1 MGSFRVLFLTAGV
14 LPATG
19 MRPIGGWLL
28 DRISGARPL
37 PRVSLAW
44 PTMLPFTV
52 GALGRAAFPGAGN
65 GAVFK
70 LVPQYFA
77 AETGTVT
84 GLVGAMGG
92 LAGFSPPSLVGFF
105 HDRLGMIWPALHPS
119 PIRTALVDAPTT
131 S

>member
-28 DRISGARPL
+28 DRISGAR
-37 PRVSLAW
+37 
-44 PTMLPFTV
+44 
-52 GALGRAAFPGAGN
+52 
-65 GAVFK
+65 
-70 LVPQYFA
+70 
-77 AETGTVT
+77 
-84 GLVGAMGG
+84 GG